1 MINEKEFINLVQN
14 NELSVVVKVLKEQN
28 IIPINDYD
36 RAIKHY
42 HSWIFNHDKNTKLD
56 DQQMVNSLYNAVIY
70 LVNTMRE

>member
-1 MINEKEFINLVQN
+1 MINEKEFVNLVLN
-14 NELSVVVKVLKEQN
+14 NELQVVVKVLKEQK

-42 HSWIFNHDKNTKLD
+42 HEWILNHEKNTKLD

-70 LVNTMRE
+70 LTNK